1 MVEKVQIT
9 LIEFAKK
16 FNKEITEIF
25 FSLTKRYS
33 VTKEIFTNSLCLIT
47 DKYLLKNSQDI
58 SDRDIITFL
67 MQLNSQELCFAIA
80 CAQGDESAWDE
91 FMRDYRSF
99 LQAVAHQLTRNETQA
114 DELVEVA
121 WSELYGLRE
130 VEGRRISKFSAY
142 SGKGSLKGWLRAVL
156 FQLSVDRHRRQNKY
170 VQPEE
175 ENDLERLAAPVMH
188 ASENNSQL
196 SERYKIATHKSLA
209 QSINLLEPRMKVVLN
224 YYYYD
229 NLTLKQI
236 GQIFGVHEATA
247 SRWLQKIQQDIRQM
261 VEKALKQEY
270 KFNNVQIKEC
280 LEYAAQ
286 GEGLD
291 IKSLLAETEPPTRGP

>member
-1 MVEKVQIT
+1 MQIP
-9 LIEFAKK
+9 LIEFARK

-33 VTKEIFTNSLCLIT
+33 VTKEIFANSLCLIT
-47 DKYLLKNSQDI
+47 DKYLLKNAEDA
-58 SDRDIITFL
+58 SDRGVITFL

-99 LQAVAHQLTRNETQA
+99 LQAVARQLTRNETQA
-114 DELVEVA
+114 EELVEIA

-130 VEGRRISKFSAY
+130 VEGKRISKFSAY

-156 FQLSVDRHRRQNKY
+156 FQLSVDRHRRQGRY
-170 VQPEE
+170 VQPQE
-175 ENDLERLAAPVMH
+175 ENDLERLAAPVIH
-188 ASENNSQL
+188 ASEKKTDL
-196 SERYKIATHKSLA
+196 SERYQIATHKALA
-209 QSINLLEPRMKVVLN
+209 QAITSLEPRMKIILN

-247 SRWLQKIQQDIRQM
+247 SRWVVRIQQDIRQF
-261 VEKALKQEY
+261 VEKFLKQEY
-270 KFNNVQIKEC
+270 RFNSVQIKEC

-286 GEGLD
+286 GEGID
-291 IKSLLAETEPPTRGP
+291 IKSLLAETEPPSRST

>member
-1 MVEKVQIT
+1 MPILLE
-9 LIEFAKK
+9 EFARK

-33 VTKEIFTNSLCLIT
+33 ITKEIFASSLYLIT
-47 DKYLLKNSQDI
+47 NKYLLKNSEDI

-91 FMRDYRSF
+91 FMRDYRGF
-99 LQAVAHQLTRNETQA
+99 LRSVAHQLTRNETLA
-114 DELVEVA
+114 EELVEMA

-130 VEGRRISKFSAY
+130 VEGKRVSKFSAY

-156 FQLSVDRHRRQNKY
+156 FQLSVDRHRRQGKY

-175 ENDLERLAAPVMH
+175 EQDLERLAAPVKH
-188 ASENNSQL
+188 ASEKKVDL
-196 SERYKIATHKSLA
+196 SERYQLATHKALTESIISLD
-209 QSINLLEPRMKVVLN
+209 SRMKVVLS

-229 NLTLKQI
+229 DLTLKQI
-236 GQIFGVHEATA
+236 GQVFGVHEATA
-247 SRWLQKIQQDIRQM
+247 SRWVQKIQQDIRQS
-261 VEKALKQEY
+261 VEKFLKQEY

-280 LEYAAQ
+280 LEYASQSEAV
-286 GEGLD
+286 D
-291 IKSLLAETEPPTRGP
+291 IKSLLTETEPPKRGP